1 MVSAL
6 VVFAL
11 MVSTPL
17 LRALLTPPVFEPKAP

>member
-6 VVFAL
+6 VMFTLMVFA
-11 MVSTPL
+11 PL